1 MNNKKTIFVKVG
13 LVFAFGFLS
22 SSIIKADVITTT
34 IPYVDDNGVKSVN
47 IEDLAR
53 ASKGT
58 VVENEES
65 IDIVI
70 NDVILSIYPEKGAA
84 FLDGDLIPLKT
95 KTVIDNTTGETFE
108 FPICEKIT
116 ENDGGH
122 LIPVSVV
129 SKFFGIEGKETG
141 YVIKTEVQTEN
152 NDDNKTNNNSSSNV
166 IESSTVSTNTA
177 SSSSSSSSS
186 SGSSSDENSNLNTKT
201 EDGFENNNNNNN
213 NNDNTENNENDI
225 KINEGSDN

>member
-22 SSIIKADVITTT
+22 APIIKADVITTT
-34 IPYVDDNGVKSVN
+34 IPYVDDNGVKYVN

-65 IDIVI
+65 VDIVM
-70 NDVILSIYPEKGAA
+70 NDAILSIYPEKGAA

-95 KTVIDNTTGETFE
+95 KTVIDNATGETFE

-129 SKFFGIEGKETG
+129 SKSFGIEGEETG
-141 YVIKTEVQTEN
+141 YVIKTEVKTEKN
-152 NDDNKTNNNSSSNV
+152 NNKTSNGNSSDSNDI
-166 IESSTVSTNTA
+166 IESSTVHTNTA
-177 SSSSSSSSS
+177 NSSSNND
-186 SGSSSDENSNLNTKT
+186 SDENSNLNTKT
-201 EDGFENNNNNNN
+201 EDGLENNNSNN
-213 NNDNTENNENDI
+213 NNDNNTENNKNDS

>member
-1 MNNKKTIFVKVG
+1 MNNKKTIFAKVG

-22 SSIIKADVITTT
+22 APIIKADVITTT
-34 IPYVDDNGVKSVN
+34 IPYVDDNGVKYVN

-65 IDIVI
+65 IDIVL
-70 NDVILSIYPEKGAA
+70 NDAILSIYPEKGAA
-84 FLDGDLIPLKT
+84 FL
-95 KTVIDNTTGETFE
+95 KTVIDNVTGETFE

-129 SKFFGIEGKETG
+129 SKSFGIEGEETG
-141 YVIKTEVQTEN
+141 YVIKTEVKTEKN
-152 NDDNKTNNNSSSNV
+152 NNKTSNSSSSNSI
-166 IESSTVSTNTA
+166 IESSTVHTNTA
-177 SSSSSSSSS
+177 NSSSSNND
-186 SGSSSDENSNLNTKT
+186 SDENSNLNTKT

-213 NNDNTENNENDI
+213 DNNTENNKNDS

>member
-22 SSIIKADVITTT
+22 APIIKADVITTT
-34 IPYVDDNGVKSVN
+34 IPYVDDNGVKYVN

-70 NDVILSIYPEKGAA
+70 NDAILSIYPEKGAA

-95 KTVIDNTTGETFE
+95 KTVIDNATGETFE

-129 SKFFGIEGKETG
+129 SKSFGIEGEETG
-141 YVIKTEVQTEN
+141 YVIKTEVKTEKN
-152 NDDNKTNNNSSSNV
+152 NKTSNSSSSSDSNNI
-166 IESSTVSTNTA
+166 IESSTVHTNTA
-177 SSSSSSSSS
+177 NSSSNND
-186 SGSSSDENSNLNTKT
+186 SDENSNLNTKT
-201 EDGFENNNNNNN
+201 EDGFENNNSNN
-213 NNDNTENNENDI
+213 NNDNNTENNKNDS

>member
-22 SSIIKADVITTT
+22 APIIKADVITTT

-70 NDVILSIYPEKGAA
+70 NDAILSIYPEKGAA

-95 KTVIDNTTGETFE
+95 KTVIDNATGETFE

-129 SKFFGIEGKETG
+129 SKSFGIEGEETG
-141 YVIKTEVQTEN
+141 YVIKREVKTEDN
-152 NDDNKTNNNSSSNV
+152 NKTSN
-166 IESSTVSTNTA
+166 
-177 SSSSSSSSS
+177 SSSSSSDSNNITESSTVNTNTANSSS
-186 SGSSSDENSNLNTKT
+186 NNDSDENSNLNTKT
-201 EDGFENNNNNNN
+201 EDGFEDNN
-213 NNDNTENNENDI
+213 NNDNNTENNKNDS

>member
-22 SSIIKADVITTT
+22 APIIKADVITTT

-65 IDIVI
+65 VDIVI
-70 NDVILSIYPEKGAA
+70 NDAILSIYPEKGAA

-95 KTVIDNTTGETFE
+95 KTVIDNATGETFE

-129 SKFFGIEGKETG
+129 SKSFGIEGEETG
-141 YVIKTEVQTEN
+141 YVIKTEVKTEKN
-152 NDDNKTNNNSSSNV
+152 NNKTSNSSSSNSI
-166 IESSTVSTNTA
+166 IESSTVHTNTA
-177 SSSSSSSSS
+177 NSSSSNND
-186 SGSSSDENSNLNTKT
+186 SDENSNLNTKT

-213 NNDNTENNENDI
+213 DNNTENNKNDS

>member
-22 SSIIKADVITTT
+22 APIIKADVITTT

-70 NDVILSIYPEKGAA
+70 NDAILSIYPEKGAA

-95 KTVIDNTTGETFE
+95 KTVIDNATGETFE

-129 SKFFGIEGKETG
+129 SKSFGIEGEETG
-141 YVIKTEVQTEN
+141 YVIKREVKTEDN
-152 NDDNKTNNNSSSNV
+152 NKTSNSSSSDSNN
-166 IESSTVSTNTA
+166 ITESSTVNTNTA
-177 SSSSSSSSS
+177 NSSND
-186 SGSSSDENSNLNTKT
+186 SDENSNLNTKT
-201 EDGFENNNNNNN
+201 EDGFEDN
-213 NNDNTENNENDI
+213 NNDNNTENNKNDS

>member
-22 SSIIKADVITTT
+22 APIIKADVITTT

-65 IDIVI
+65 VDIVI
-70 NDVILSIYPEKGAA
+70 NDAILSIYPEKGAA

-95 KTVIDNTTGETFE
+95 KTVIDNATGETFE

-129 SKFFGIEGKETG
+129 SKSFGIEGEETG
-141 YVIKTEVQTEN
+141 YVIKTEVKTEKN
-152 NDDNKTNNNSSSNV
+152 NNKTSNSSSSSDSNNI
-166 IESSTVSTNTA
+166 IESSTVHTNTA
-177 SSSSSSSSS
+177 NSSSNNND
-186 SGSSSDENSNLNTKT
+186 SDENSNLNTKT
-201 EDGFENNNNNNN
+201 EDGVEDNNSNN
-213 NNDNTENNENDI
+213 NNDNNTENNKNDS

>member
-22 SSIIKADVITTT
+22 APIIKADVITTT

-70 NDVILSIYPEKGAA
+70 NDAILSIYPEKGAA

-95 KTVIDNTTGETFE
+95 KTVIDNATGETFE

-129 SKFFGIEGKETG
+129 SKSFGIEGEETG
-141 YVIKTEVQTEN
+141 YVIKREVKTEDN
-152 NDDNKTNNNSSSNV
+152 NNKTSNSSSSDNITESSTVNTNTANSSSND
-166 IESSTVSTNTA
+166 
-177 SSSSSSSSS
+177 
-186 SGSSSDENSNLNTKT
+186 SDENSNLNTKT
-201 EDGFENNNNNNN
+201 EDGFEDNNSN
-213 NNDNTENNENDI
+213 NNDNNTENNKNDS